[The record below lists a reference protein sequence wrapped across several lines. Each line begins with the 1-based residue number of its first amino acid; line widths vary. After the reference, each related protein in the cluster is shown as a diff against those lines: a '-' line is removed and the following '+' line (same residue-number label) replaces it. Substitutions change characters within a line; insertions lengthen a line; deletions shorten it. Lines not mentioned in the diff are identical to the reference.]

1 MLSASE
7 AAAYMQ
13 SSEESVKMLKKCHFK
28 IKHIKEVWNEKG
40 VSFEDVLELTH
51 TL

>member
-7 AAAYMQ
+7 AAAYIK
-13 SSEESVKMLKKCHFK
+13 SAEESVKTLKKCHFK
-28 IKHIKEVWNEKG
+28 ITHIKEVCIKKG
-40 VSFEDVLELTH
+40 VTFEDVLELTH